1 MTGCHKNVCF
11 DDGSYCF
18 FLAFLTVGKMVYGTY
33 FLPTDTNLGVNKLV
47 FTCNKFSNRESP
59 W

>member
-1 MTGCHKNVCF
+1 MFVLMMNPIVSFWLFSQKN
-11 DDGSYCF
+11 
-18 FLAFLTVGKMVYGTY
+18 GKMVYGTY